1 MEEEDYMCGIVGYI
15 GPREAT
21 KIIYDGLCNL
31 EYRGYDSAGIAV
43 QSDGHIELRRG
54 AGKLSN
60 LQRILTEQ
68 PLEGHKGI
76 GHTRW
81 ATHGKVNETNAHPHR
96 DCSGDIVVIQNG
108 IVENYVE
115 LKARLKEQGHT
126 FHSETDTEVLPHL
139 LEQFIKDGAAGL
151 EEATLRMLG
160 IIKGSHAIVALRAQE
175 PDIMVAA
182 RLGNAGGVVVGYGD
196 DEMFVASDQPAIL
209 QHTRSLV
216 FLEPGELAVVD
227 REGARYEKL
236 DGTVVEKHP
245 VTVPWDPISAAKGGY
260 KHFMQKEIYEQP
272 RSLTDTLRGRLDVER
287 AGVDL
292 DGVPFS
298 ADEMRA
304 FKKITILACGTAW
317 HAALCGK
324 FIFEELA
331 RIPVEVEYGS
341 EYRYR
346 DPVVD
351 PSTLAIAITQSGETV
366 DTLEAIAEAR
376 KHGAKVASIVNV
388 VGSQA
393 DRVADAR
400 IHVQAGPE
408 IAVASTK
415 VFTGMIADEVMLAI
429 MLGQARG
436 TLDEKRAREL
446 IDGLLRLPNQV
457 GELLTDEGLYD
468 HLAGRIYEASDMLYL
483 GRGVNYPVA
492 LEGAL
497 KMKEISYI
505 HAEGCPAGEMK
516 HGINALIDHTLPV
529 VSIAPSDRVYT
540 KMLSNI
546 EQVKARDGI
555 VIAIATEGNE
565 EIKAKA
571 DEVIYIPATDYLLN
585 PILAV
590 IPLQL
595 LAYKVAVRRGAD
607 VDQPRNLAKSVT
619 VE

>member
-1 MEEEDYMCGIVGYI
+1 MCGIVGYV
-15 GPREAT
+15 GAKEAMPV
-21 KIIYDGLCNL
+21 IYEGLCNL

-43 QSDGHIELRRG
+43 QKNGKIERRRA

-60 LQRILTEQ
+60 LQTVLQDE
-68 PLEGHKGI
+68 PLSGHWGM

-81 ATHGKVNETNAHPHR
+81 ATHGKVNEANAHPHR
-96 DCSGDIVVIQNG
+96 DCTGDIVVIQNG
-108 IVENYVE
+108 IVENY
-115 LKARLKEQGHT
+115 LPLKEMLKREGHE

-139 LEQFIKDGAAGL
+139 LEKYIKEGAPDL
-151 EEATLRMLG
+151 EEAMRQMLG
-160 IIKGSHAIVALRAQE
+160 VIKGSHAIVAMRAEE
-175 PDIMVAA
+175 PESLVAA

-196 DEMFVASDQPAIL
+196 SEMFVASDQPAIL
-209 QHTRSLV
+209 QHTRRLV
-216 FLEPGELAVVD
+216 FLEPGEIAVIT
-227 REGARYEKL
+227 RTGAKYSRG
-236 DGTVVEKHP
+236 DGTPVEKTPHM
-245 VTVPWDPISAAKGGY
+245 VAWDPISAAKGGY

-287 AGVDL
+287 SRVDL
-292 DGVPFS
+292 EGLAFS
-298 ADEMRA
+298 REELRQ

-317 HAALCGK
+317 HAALAGK
-324 FIFEELA
+324 YIFEELA

-346 DPVVD
+346 NPVVE
-351 PSTLAIAITQSGETV
+351 PGTLALAITQSGETV
-366 DTLEAIAEAR
+366 DTLEAMAEAR
-376 KHGAKVASIVNV
+376 AGGARLAAIVNV

-393 DRVADAR
+393 DRISEAK

-415 VFTGMIADEVMLAI
+415 VYTGMLADQLMLA
-429 MLGQARG
+429 MALAEARG
-436 TLDEKRAREL
+436 SLDPERAAQI
-446 IDGLLRLPNQV
+446 IDGLLRLPNQA
-457 GELLTDEGLYD
+457 GELLGDDAQYDE
-468 HLAGRIYEASDMLYL
+468 LAGKIYDASDMLYL
-483 GRGVNYPVA
+483 GRGINFPTA

-497 KMKEISYI
+497 KIKEISYI

-529 VSIAPSDRVYT
+529 VCIALQDRVYS

-546 EQVKARDGI
+546 EQVKARDGK
-555 VIAIATEGNE
+555 VIAIATEGDSD
-565 EIKAKA
+565 IRDKA
-571 DEVIYIPATDYLLN
+571 DEVIYLPPVDYLLS

-590 IPLQL
+590 MPLQV